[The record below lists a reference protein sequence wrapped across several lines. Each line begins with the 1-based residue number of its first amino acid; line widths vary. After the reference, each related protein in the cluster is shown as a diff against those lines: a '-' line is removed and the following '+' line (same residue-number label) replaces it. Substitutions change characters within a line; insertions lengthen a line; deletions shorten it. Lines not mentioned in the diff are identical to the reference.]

1 MDILPSSHTEFSSKA
16 YWEKFFQ
23 LRGQESFEWYGS
35 FQEIYP
41 LLQRSLFPDVKVLVI
56 GCGNSNFSSDLY
68 DQGYQS
74 IVNVDFSELVI
85 QEMKIKNMFRSEMQW
100 DIGDM
105 TDMHMY
111 DAASFDVVVD
121 KGALDALMSTPTPEL
136 REKAKKMFEEIQRVL
151 KPNGKYVCISL
162 AEDYVFAELSKFF
175 VTSSRVADFDWKVD
189 IERISSQKPSPF
201 IPFVFTIQK
210 APLSSRP
217 PSPTIFVDSL
227 GNVLSAGQSLAA
239 NEVAPSIKH
248 MQDFQELRFKLNK
261 VEVGRFE
268 TVQLWAGGSDIPRFS
283 VYVLDV
289 SMESTL
295 ACAVFFIP
303 TGRES
308 DYQFTTHEGLIDIAF
323 QANCRRLIAVSCN
336 RPHVFP
342 EMNELQSELSPF
354 MMALAPGDRDVKQQI
369 PYMAINVDSDW
380 EVIAEGTS
388 ALSGSYVVEEKEDED
403 GRSVYRR
410 LVFLQNQ
417 QLVQSECRLVATAAT
432 NNKSK
437 DKKGKKNAKKPS
449 AAKKAVET
457 AATVAAS
464 SSSSSDYRLDVWYVD
479 ELYKSML
486 ACLNIVPQGRLPRRA
501 LIVGLGGGSLVMVL
515 QRLVPGIVIDAVE
528 LDSVVVDVAHEH
540 FGFTSGSHTH
550 VHVADGVQFMM
561 NRASEVTS
569 TGGKYDLIVIDADS
583 KDTSIGLSAPPRSFL
598 QSTVLQTMWNTLLED
613 NGLLMFNVVARSKE
627 RLTDFYETMK
637 TELTG
642 ARRGFRVK
650 PSEETVNLVVAYHK
664 AVADAASSSST
675 AATTVG
681 GKKNGKTGSAMT
693 GAHRAMYESLRL
705 WIQVRFSFLFFW
717 CK

>member
-1 MDILPSSHTEFSSKA
+1 
-16 YWEKFFQ
+16 
-23 LRGQESFEWYGS
+23 
-35 FQEIYP
+35 
-41 LLQRSLFPDVKVLVI
+41 
-56 GCGNSNFSSDLY
+56 
-68 DQGYQS
+68 
-74 IVNVDFSELVI
+74 
-85 QEMKIKNMFRSEMQW
+85 MKIKNMFRSEMQW

-121 KGALDALMSTPTPEL
+121 KGALDALVSTPTPEL

-217 PSPTIFVDSL
+217 PAPTIFVDSL
-227 GNVLSAGQSLAA
+227 GNVLSTGQSLAA

-369 PYMAINVDSDW
+369 PFMAINVDSDW

-388 ALSGSYVVEEKEDED
+388 TLSGSYVVEEKEDDD

-417 QLVQSECRLVATAAT
+417 QLVQSECRLVAT
-432 NNKSK
+432 NNSNKGK
-437 DKKGKKNAKKPS
+437 DKKAKKNAKKS
-449 AAKKAVET
+449 STTKKASGAE
-457 AATVAAS
+457 AAASSS

-528 LDSVVVDVAHEH
+528 LDSVVVDVAQEH
-540 FGFTSGSHTH
+540 FGFTAGSHTH

-561 NRASEVTS
+561 NRAAEVTS
-569 TGGKYDLIVIDADS
+569 SGKYDLIVIDADS

-598 QSTVLQTMWNTLLED
+598 QSTVLKTMWDTLLED

-627 RLTDFYETMK
+627 RLADFYETMK
-637 TELTG
+637 TELMG
-642 ARRGFRVK
+642 ARRGFRIK

-664 AVADAASSSST
+664 AVADMASSSST
-675 AATTVG
+675 ATMG
-681 GKKNGKTGSAMT
+681 GKKNGKTSSAMT

-705 WIQVRFSFLFFW
+705 WIQVRFH
-717 CK
+717 CGN